1 MDPQTLGDGKLP
13 ACRVNTR
20 SIVAASP
27 VVLGESRCRNG
38 WQLSTVSS
46 LHTAGFHD
54 GLTHRPHCLLM
65 GYIWPFG
72 PVRNGFLALHP
83 CTISALAMLLDTILP
98 TSKTIDPL
106 AWDGIVYAAL
116 TGGASKAVFDEELP
130 QLFGCGDWTRT
141 SDLRL
146 MGPTSYHCSTPQYE
160 KHPHHHGCKTPYR
173 IGLIRSPLIA
183 HG

>member
-1 MDPQTLGDGKLP
+1 MTGNFP

-20 SIVAASP
+20 SNVAASP
-27 VVLGESRCRNG
+27 LALGESRCRNG
-38 WQLSTVSS
+38 WQLSTVS
-46 LHTAGFHD
+46 LLLAAGFHG

-65 GYIWPFG
+65 GYIRPFG
-72 PVRNGFLALHP
+72 PARNGFRALHP

-160 KHPHHHGCKTPYR
+160 KHPHHHGCKRPTVL
-173 IGLIRSPLIA
+173 GLSA
-183 HG
+183 HHSSLTVSESG

>member
-1 MDPQTLGDGKLP
+1 M
-13 ACRVNTR
+13 
-20 SIVAASP
+20 
-27 VVLGESRCRNG
+27 
-38 WQLSTVSS
+38 VS
-46 LHTAGFHD
+46 G
-54 GLTHRPHCLLM
+54 
-65 GYIWPFG
+65 
-72 PVRNGFLALHP
+72 P

-146 MGPTSYHCSTPQYE
+146 MGPTNYHCSTPQYE

>member
-1 MDPQTLGDGKLP
+1 MQKRLAIIDSIATPRGRFSRRADSSAPLLADGIYP
-13 ACRVNTR
+13 A
-20 SIVAASP
+20 
-27 VVLGESRCRNG
+27 
-38 WQLSTVSS
+38 
-46 LHTAGFHD
+46 
-54 GLTHRPHCLLM
+54 
-65 GYIWPFG
+65 FG
-72 PVRNGFLALHP
+72 PARNGFRALHP

-146 MGPTSYHCSTPQYE
+146 MRPTSFHLLHSAT
-160 KHPHHHGCKTPYR
+160 
-173 IGLIRSPLIA
+173 
-183 HG
+183 